1 MACNDIR
8 GTAKVLRAGTTCLV
22 FGAAIAVGFA
32 IASIA
37 PHQAQASP
45 AFTAQTKQPCTACHT
60 SPPSAQNLTD
70 VGKKF
75 KENGNQMPKPK

>member
-1 MACNDIR
+1 MACNDIQ
-8 GTAKVLRAGTTCLV
+8 GISKVSGAAAACLA
-22 FGAAIAVGFA
+22 FGAAMAVGFA
-32 IASIA
+32 IVSIA

-75 KENGNQMPKPK
+75 KENGNQMPK

>member
-1 MACNDIR
+1 MACNDTR
-8 GTAKVLRAGTTCLV
+8 GNSKVAGAAAACLV
-22 FGAAIAVGFA
+22 LGAAIAVAFA
-32 IASIA
+32 VASIA

-70 VGKKF
+70 LGKKF
-75 KENGNQMPKPK
+75 KDNGNQMPK